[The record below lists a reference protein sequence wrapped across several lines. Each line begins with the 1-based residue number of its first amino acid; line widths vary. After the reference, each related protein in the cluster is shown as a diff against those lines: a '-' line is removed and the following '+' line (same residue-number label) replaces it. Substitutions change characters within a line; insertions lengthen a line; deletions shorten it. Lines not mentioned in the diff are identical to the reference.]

1 MVKQGTSMKLRI
13 AALALLATTTYAG
26 AADMAAAPVPYTQA
40 APGYNW
46 TGFYVGAMGGYGW
59 SKSQG
64 VDFSGGFAG
73 GTIGANWQVS
83 NFVLGIEGEGAW
95 ADIGQTTG
103 GGLFGASD
111 RIEAFG
117 SITGRLG
124 VAFNNFLI
132 YGKGG
137 FAAASNKISLT
148 VLGLT
153 ASDTKT
159 HTGYTVGGGVEYGFA
174 PNWSAKAEYLFAH
187 YQSENY
193 FAGILPPGVASGAF
207 DVHTVKAG
215 INYRF
220 GWGGPVVAKY

>member
-1 MVKQGTSMKLRI
+1 MRLKL
-13 AALALLATTTYAG
+13 AALALLATTTWAG
-26 AADMAAAPVPYTQA
+26 AADMGAPVPYTKA
-40 APGYNW
+40 AAVAPGYNW

-59 SKSQG
+59 SRSG
-64 VDFSGGFAG
+64 GRDWDGGFAG
-73 GTIGANWQVS
+73 GTIGANWQMS
-83 NFVLGIEGEGAW
+83 NIVLGLEAEGAW
-95 ADIGQTTG
+95 SDIGRTLTTG
-103 GGLFGASD
+103 VIGASD
-111 RIEAFG
+111 RVQAFG

-124 VAFNNFLI
+124 LAIDNFLI

-137 FAAASNKISLT
+137 FAAADNKISLT
-148 VLGLT
+148 MLGVT

-159 HTGYTVGGGVEYGFA
+159 HTGYTVGGGVEYGFT
-174 PNWSAKAEYLFAH
+174 PTWSAKAEYLFAH

-193 FAGILPPGVASGAF
+193 FANILPPGAASGAF

>member
-1 MVKQGTSMKLRI
+1 MKLGI
-13 AALALLATTTYAG
+13 AALALLATTTLAG
-26 AADMAAAPVPYTQA
+26 AADMAAAPVPYTKTGA
-40 APGYNW
+40 VAPGYNW

-59 SKSQG
+59 SSTAAA
-64 VDFSGGFAG
+64 DFNGGFAG
-73 GTIGANWQVS
+73 GTIGANWQMS
-83 NFVLGIEGEGAW
+83 NIVVGIEGEGAW
-95 ADIGQTTG
+95 SDIGRSATAG
-103 GGLFGASD
+103 VFGASD

-124 VAFNNFLI
+124 LAFDNVLI

-137 FAAASNKISLT
+137 FAAASNKIRLT
-148 VLGLT
+148 AFGLT

-159 HTGYTVGGGVEYGFA
+159 HTGYTVGGGVEYGFT

-193 FAGILPPGVASGAF
+193 FAAVLPPGVASGAF
-207 DVHTVKAG
+207 DVHTVKVG

>member
-1 MVKQGTSMKLRI
+1 MKLRI
-13 AALALLATTTYAG
+13 AALALLATTGLAG
-26 AADMAAAPVPYTQA
+26 AADMAAAPVPYTKVA
-40 APGYNW
+40 AVAPGYNW
-46 TGFYVGAMGGYGW
+46 SGFYVGAMGGYGW
-59 SKSQG
+59 SRTAG
-64 VDFSGGFAG
+64 ADFNGGFAG
-73 GTIGANWQVS
+73 GTVGANWQIS
-83 NFVLGIEGEGAW
+83 NFVVGIEGEGAW
-95 ADIGQTTG
+95 SDIGQSATAG
-103 GGLFGASD
+103 VFGASD

-124 VAFNNFLI
+124 VAVDNFLI

-148 VLGLT
+148 AFGLT
-153 ASDTKT
+153 ASDTRT
-159 HTGYTVGGGVEYGFA
+159 HIGYTVGGGVEYGFT

-193 FAGILPPGVASGAF
+193 FAALLPPGVASGAF
-207 DVHTVKAG
+207 DVHTVKVG